1 METEVPTTMFTG
13 VTLPFD
19 VAELITAAT
28 ELLGLIGP
36 FVLLAISFVVVPKLV
51 RLIKGALGSGGKN

>member
-1 METEVPTTMFTG
+1 MEETGMFAG

-19 VAELITAAT
+19 VGELITAAT
-28 ELLGLIGP
+28 DLLGLIGP

-51 RLIKGALGSGGKN
+51 RIIKGSLGSGGKN